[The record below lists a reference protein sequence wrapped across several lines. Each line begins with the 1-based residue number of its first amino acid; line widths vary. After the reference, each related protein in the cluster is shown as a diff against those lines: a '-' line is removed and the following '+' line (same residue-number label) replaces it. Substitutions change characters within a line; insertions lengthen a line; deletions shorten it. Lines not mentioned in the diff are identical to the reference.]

1 MVSGT
6 AVRFGS
12 SRFGLRVKPMQTGF
26 TLEPIEGN
34 RFGGETESQVKPN
47 RLSEPLPSLHTR
59 TRTFGVRDL
68 KPVPDKVRTIS
79 GV

>member
-47 RLSEPLPSLHTR
+47 RLSEPLPSLAAGGR
-59 TRTFGVRDL
+59 KKIRKNFFRRL
-68 KPVPDKVRTIS
+68 L
-79 GV
+79 